1 MSMNTFSERGFTLVE
16 TLVSITILLI
26 IVTGPLTIS
35 MTSAKSTSFASEQVV
50 AFFLAQEGAEIAQ
63 KARDEY
69 WLADVVN
76 AETKWNEFADDSV
89 GADFRRCFEGS
100 GCGLELA
107 TDAGGTLKPII
118 SCTGTS
124 CRLRFNDS
132 DVRARYTYAAVGEE
146 SLYTRKIFFTKV
158 SASDVKV
165 VSEVTWR
172 TGTRRE
178 VQKVE
183 VETHLLNV
191 YAN

>member
-1 MSMNTFSERGFTLVE
+1 MNTFSERGFTLVE

-118 SCTGTS
+118 SCMGTS
-124 CRLRFNDS
+124 CQLRFNS
-132 DVRARYTYAAVGEE
+132 LGERARYTYNAVVGEE